1 MKGENFALAKLVY
14 DLVWQCYQIQLP
26 LDNWNSECGQG
37 DYWDKEQSL
46 FETKKFG
53 YRIWFSIDFALMG
66 KMRKL
71 NLSNIFTRVC
81 MEFDFSSARV
91 IESQLFIL
99 GNNWGLQAFP
109 SPTLIMS
116 NRCSIKFNKRFTLFF
131 LFILPSDCQVTTIS
145 HFFVMFVQKQKF
157 LWDSRRRM
165 CVLLLQKISENE
177 FSTYLLLITKNE
189 FLRRTCCGKQD

>member
-1 MKGENFALAKLVY
+1 MILSGSVIKYSWLSIIGTLNGGKAIIRTKNNNYSRQKNLV
-14 DLVWQCYQIQLP
+14 
-26 LDNWNSECGQG
+26 
-37 DYWDKEQSL
+37 
-46 FETKKFG
+46 

-66 KMRKL
+66 KMKKL
-71 NLSNIFTRVC
+71 NLLNILTRVC

-177 FSTYLLLITKNE
+177 FSTYLLLITKDFWKWIFHLPPSNH
-189 FLRRTCCGKQD
+189 